1 MSFLL
6 KYHTLNL
13 LLNNQHSK
21 KAKPHCFSLSNLT
34 SKQQMKIKSSV
45 VDSNNCLNRLF
56 PLFDNLHQELSFGF
70 HLVDNFSDYYSFY
83 LVNYKI
89 KKSRMLIFE
98 ILTKSLKTHSQYQSC
113 KNWTIF
119 CFPFSIFFFTFF
131 LFSFLFYLES
141 EFNKMP

>member
-21 KAKPHCFSLSNLT
+21 KAKSHCFSLSNLT

-45 VDSNNCLNRLF
+45 VDSNNCLNRIF
-56 PLFDNLHQELSFGF
+56 PLFDNLYQELSSGF

-83 LVNYKI
+83 IVNYKNKEI
-89 KKSRMLIFE
+89 KNAHIWNLDKIFE
-98 ILTKSLKTHSQYQSC
+98 DTL
-113 KNWTIF
+113 
-119 CFPFSIFFFTFF
+119 SISELQKLDYI
-131 LFSFLFYLES
+131 LFSFFYFLFYFS
-141 EFNKMP
+141 FHFYFSSI